1 MKQFQLVSLL
11 SVLLAGLMAA
21 CGAAPAAP
29 APQEQTTAQE
39 EASTAAEEPAAME
52 EEAPAEEA
60 AAEEAMPKEEAA
72 AEESAAAEGA
82 PTAAEPVTLR
92 LGLDV
97 DAGTGDPRL
106 AQDTSAFRL
115 RELVFNGLVYI
126 ESDYSPV
133 ADLAESWENPDDQTW
148 VFHLRQGVQ
157 FHNGQELT
165 AEDVKYT
172 YETIL
177 DEAFAAPLRA
187 FYEPIQ
193 SIDVI
198 DDYTIQF
205 TLDSAY
211 SPFLSFMDMGIV
223 PKAVAEEQ
231 GEAFGNNPIG
241 TGPFKFVSWQRG
253 DTIELEAF
261 DDHFNGRPK
270 VDKVVISVV
279 PDNSARA
286 VAVESGDL
294 DFIQS
299 PLSPQ
304 DVIRLQDTAGVVVDR
319 IPASGYTYINLNN
332 ADPILSDVRVRQALA
347 HLVNREQILETI
359 FKGIGQ
365 IANSP
370 IPPGM
375 WAYTEDVTGYD
386 YDPEKAAALLDEA
399 GWELGSDGIRTK
411 DGQPLALTIRTH
423 SEDPD
428 RRQIIEVLQ
437 AEFANVGIQA
447 DTNVAEWPSYFADIQ
462 ESNYQVA
469 VIGWLNLT
477 TPDRAM
483 FRAFTIDGP
492 SNYGHY
498 ENAEVDQLIRDARTT
513 LNQDEAKVMYQDASR
528 LIADDV
534 PYIFLQY
541 QEYIAIYRDALHG
554 FVPNPVVNWRSMKDV
569 TLSE

>member
-1 MKQFQLVSLL
+1 MKRFSVVFLLIVLVTGWLT
-11 SVLLAGLMAA
+11 A
-21 CGAAPAAP
+21 CVTTTPAPAAG
-29 APQEQTTAQE
+29 
-39 EASTAAEEPAAME
+39 EAEAGVTEA
-52 EEAPAEEA
+52 EAPAEAQA
-60 AAEEAMPKEEAA
+60 AAEVET
-72 AEESAAAEGA
+72 EG
-82 PTAAEPVTLR
+82 EPVTLR

-115 RELVFNGLVYI
+115 RELLFNGLVYI
-126 ESDYSPV
+126 AADYSPTP
-133 ADLAESWENPDDQTW
+133 DLAESWENPDDQTW

-172 YETIL
+172 YETML

-193 SIDVI
+193 SIEVV
-198 DDYTIQF
+198 DDYTIKF
-205 TLDSAY
+205 SLDSAY
-211 SPFLSFMDMGIV
+211 GPFLAYMDMGIV
-223 PKAVAEEQ
+223 PKSVVEEQ
-231 GEAFGNNPIG
+231 GQAFGTNPIG

-270 VDKVVISVV
+270 ADKIVIKVV

-299 PLSPQ
+299 PVSPQ
-304 DVIRLQDTAGVVVDR
+304 DVIRLEETSGIQVDR
-319 IPASGYTYINLNN
+319 IPASGYTYINLNT

-347 HLVNREQILETI
+347 HLVNRQQILDTI
-359 FKGIGQ
+359 YKGIGQ

-375 WAYTEDVTGYD
+375 WAYAADVPGYD
-386 YDPEKAAALLDEA
+386 YDPEQAAALLDEA
-399 GWELGSDGIRTK
+399 GWELGADGIRMK
-411 DGQPLALTIRTH
+411 EGQPLALTVRTH

-428 RRQIIEVLQ
+428 RRQVIEVLQ
-437 AEFANVGIQA
+437 AEFSKAGIQA
-447 DTNVAEWPSYFADIQ
+447 DTNVVEWPSYFADIQ

-469 VIGWLNLT
+469 IIGWLNLT
-477 TPDRAM
+477 NPDRAM
-483 FRAFTIDGP
+483 FRPFTIGGP
-492 SNYGHY
+492 ANYGRY
-498 ENAEVDQLIRDARTT
+498 ENAEVDKLIQDARAT
-513 LNQDEAKVMYQDASR
+513 LDQDQAREMYQQASR
-528 LIADDV
+528 IIAEEA

-541 QEYIAIYRDALHG
+541 QEYIAIYSDKLTG
-554 FVPNPVVNWRSMKDV
+554 FVPNPVANWRSMKDV
-569 TLSE
+569 TISQ

>member
-1 MKQFQLVSLL
+1 MSRLLAVFMVSILVSGF
-11 SVLLAGLMAA
+11 VVA
-21 CGAAPAAP
+21 CVAAPAAP
-29 APQEQTTAQE
+29 PAQE
-39 EASTAAEEPAAME
+39 PAQTEAESAAAPAE
-52 EEAPAEEA
+52 AEEA
-60 AAEEAMPKEEAA
+60 AEMEEVAED
-72 AEESAAAEGA
+72 
-82 PTAAEPVTLR
+82 AEPLALR

-115 RELVFNGLVYI
+115 RELLFNGLVYI
-126 ESDYSPV
+126 ESDYSPT
-133 ADLAESWENPDDQTW
+133 ADLAESWENPDENTW
-148 VFHLRQGVQ
+148 VFHLKEGVK

-172 YETIL
+172 YETML

-193 SIDVI
+193 SIEVI

-205 TLDSAY
+205 TLDTAY
-211 SPFLSFMDMGIV
+211 APFLSFMDMGIV
-223 PKAVAEEQ
+223 PKSAAEEQ
-231 GEAFGNNPIG
+231 GEAFGNAPSG
-241 TGPFKFVSWQRG
+241 TGPFKFVDWQRG
-253 DTIELEAF
+253 DTIELAAF

-270 VDKVVISVV
+270 VDTVTIKVV
-279 PDNSARA
+279 PDNSTRA
-286 VAVESGDL
+286 VAIESGDL
-294 DFIQS
+294 DFVQS
-299 PLSPQ
+299 PVSPQ
-304 DVIRLQDTAGVVVDR
+304 DVARLETTDGIAVDR
-319 IPASGYTYINLNN
+319 IPASGYTYINLNT

-347 HLVNREQILETI
+347 HLVNRELILETI

-370 IPPGM
+370 IPLGM
-375 WAYTEDVTGYD
+375 WAYADDIQGYD

-399 GWELGSDGIRTK
+399 GWELGPDGIRQK
-411 DGQPLALTIRTH
+411 DGQPLTLTVRTH

-437 AEFANVGIQA
+437 AEFANAGIQA

-462 ESNYQVA
+462 EGNYQVA
-469 VIGWLNLT
+469 IIGWLNLT
-477 TPDRAM
+477 NPDRAM

-492 SNYGHY
+492 ANYGKY
-498 ENAEVDQLIRDARTT
+498 ENAEVDKLIQDARAT
-513 LNQDEAKVMYQDASR
+513 LDQEEAKAMYQEASR
-528 LIADDV
+528 IIAEEA

-541 QEYIAIYRDALHG
+541 QEYIAIHDDDLEG

-569 TLSE
+569 TIEQSLKLRLRI

>member
-1 MKQFQLVSLL
+1 MKRLL
-11 SVLLAGLMAA
+11 AVSVLSILLVGLIAA
-21 CGAAPAAP
+21 CVAAPAAP
-29 APQEQTTAQE
+29 APAQE
-39 EASTAAEEPAAME
+39 PAQTEAESAAEPAEA
-52 EEAPAEEA
+52 EEAAEVEEA
-60 AAEEAMPKEEAA
+60 AAE
-72 AEESAAAEGA
+72 
-82 PTAAEPVTLR
+82 AEPVTLR

-115 RELVFNGLVYI
+115 RELLYNGLVYI
-126 ESDYSPV
+126 ESDYSPT
-133 ADLAESWENPDDQTW
+133 ADLAESWENPDDKTW
-148 VFHLRQGVQ
+148 VFHLREGVK
-157 FHNGQELT
+157 FHNGQEVT

-177 DEAFAAPLRA
+177 NEEFAAPLRA

-193 SIDVI
+193 SIEVI
-198 DDYTIQF
+198 DDHTVQF
-205 TLDSAY
+205 TLDAAY
-211 SPFLSFMDMGIV
+211 APFLSFMDMGIV
-223 PKAVAEEQ
+223 PKSVAEEQ
-231 GEAFGNNPIG
+231 GEAFGTTPIG
-241 TGPFKFVSWQRG
+241 TGPFKFVEWQRG
-253 DTIELEAF
+253 DTIELAAF
-261 DDHFNGRPK
+261 DEHFNGRPK
-270 VDKVVISVV
+270 ADRVLIKVV

-286 VAVESGDL
+286 VAIESGDL

-299 PLSPQ
+299 PVSPQ
-304 DVIRLQDTAGVVVDR
+304 DVARLETTDGVAVDR
-319 IPASGYTYINLNN
+319 IPASGYTYINLNT

-370 IPPGM
+370 IPLGM
-375 WAYTEDVTGYD
+375 WAYADDIQGYD
-386 YDPEKAAALLDEA
+386 YDPEKAQALLDEA
-399 GWELGSDGIRTK
+399 GWQVGPDGIREK
-411 DGQPLALTIRTH
+411 DGQPLALTVRTH

-437 AEFANVGIQA
+437 AEFSNVGIQA

-469 VIGWLNLT
+469 IIGWLNLT
-477 TPDRAM
+477 NPDRAM

-492 SNYGHY
+492 ANYGKY
-498 ENAEVDQLIRDARTT
+498 ENAEVDKLILDARAT
-513 LNQDEAKVMYQDASR
+513 LDQDEAKAMYQEASR
-528 LIADDV
+528 IIAEEA

-541 QEYIAIYRDALHG
+541 QEYIAIHDDDLEG

-569 TLSE
+569 TIDQ

>member
-1 MKQFQLVSLL
+1 MKHLFIALFSILI
-11 SVLLAGLMAA
+11 AGVISA
-21 CGAAPAAP
+21 CGPLPAAP
-29 APQEQTTAQE
+29 TAGEQQA
-39 EASTAAEEPAAME
+39 
-52 EEAPAEEA
+52 APAEEA
-60 AAEEAMPKEEAA
+60 PAATSAEEAAEA
-72 AEESAAAEGA
+72 ETDETE
-82 PTAAEPVTLR
+82 AAEPVTLR

-115 RELVFNGLVYI
+115 RELLFNGLVYI
-126 ESDYSPV
+126 ESDYSPKP
-133 ADLAESWENPDDQTW
+133 DLAESWENPDDQTW
-148 VFHLRQGVQ
+148 VFHLRQGVK

-193 SIDVI
+193 SIEVI
-198 DDYTIQF
+198 DEHTIQF
-205 TLDSAY
+205 SLDSAY
-211 SPFLSFMDMGIV
+211 GPFLSYMDMGIV

-231 GEAFGNNPIG
+231 GEAFGVNPVG
-241 TGPFKFVSWQRG
+241 SGPFKFISWQRG

-261 DDHFNGRPK
+261 EDHFNGRPN
-270 VDKVVISVV
+270 VDKVVIKVV

-299 PLSPQ
+299 PVSPQ
-304 DVIRLQDTAGVVVDR
+304 DVIRLESTPGVKVER
-319 IPASGYTYINLNN
+319 IPASGYTYINLNT

-347 HLVNREQILETI
+347 HLVNRQQILDTI
-359 FKGIGQ
+359 YKSIGQ

-375 WAYTEDVTGYD
+375 WAFADDVAGYD
-386 YDPEKAAALLDEA
+386 YDPERAAALLDEA
-399 GWELGSDGIRTK
+399 DWTLGADGIRAK

-428 RRQIIEVLQ
+428 RRQVIEVLQ
-437 AEFANVGIQA
+437 AEFSNAGIQA
-447 DTNVAEWPSYFADIQ
+447 DTNVVEWPSYFADIQ
-462 ESNYQVA
+462 ESKYQVA

-477 TPDRAM
+477 NPDRAM

-492 SNYGHY
+492 ANYGKY
-498 ENAEVDQLIRDARTT
+498 ENAEVDQLIRDARTS
-513 LNQDEAKVMYQDASR
+513 LNQDEARAMYQQASR
-528 LIADDV
+528 LIAQDV

-541 QEYIAIYRDALHG
+541 QEYIAIYRDSLQG

-569 TLSE
+569 TLN